1 MFIVL
6 DNFLMSPHIIIS
18 VYAPVEITKFH
29 KIGLRYAVLE
39 AGVCFEV
46 LNGTK
51 VKWSDKKKGITKYRS
66 EPQYILWVA
75 LGT

>member
-51 VKWSDKKKGITKYRS
+51 VK
-66 EPQYILWVA
+66 
-75 LGT
+75 